1 MAIGKKINS
10 ELFSGII
17 ITCGSVFKTN
27 FGKCELSE
35 PLERCAF
42 QDCSQSIKGVTSSS
56 HLIACPERTIDIEIK
71 LSNDN
76 EISTCRWKNEMAS
89 YVVQIS
95 LNSAKGRFFCFLYFD
110 ENNSSD
116 GTVSD
121 IMRLYP
127 FYSLQNVVLR
137 V

>member
-1 MAIGKKINS
+1 MAVGKKINS

-27 FGKCELSE
+27 FGKCELRE

-42 QDCSQSIKGVTSSS
+42 QDCSQSIDGITSSGQQ
-56 HLIACPERTIDIEIK
+56 IACPERTIDIEIK

-76 EISTCRWKNEMAS
+76 ESSTCRWKNEIAS

-95 LNSAKGRFFCFLYFD
+95 LYPSKGRFLFFLCLD
-110 ENNSSD
+110 EN
-116 GTVSD
+116 
-121 IMRLYP
+121 I
-127 FYSLQNVVLR
+127 
-137 V
+137 